1 MKKLTAGIFTVLIG
15 LCAANSADAA
25 IASKAWVE
33 QYAVSGDTYTT
44 DKSTLVS
51 SIADAKKAGDDAA
64 TALGAYKTE
73 NDAAVQA
80 NTNAISAI
88 NDQTTGILKQ
98 AKDYTDALANGQ
110 VTTNKNDIATLQEN
124 LQKVQGGQLTLGTDA
139 VDSGNIKAGAVT
151 EEKLSTELAG
161 KVNAA
166 QTSQQVA
173 TAITGALADY
183 TTTADLQTNYLTKTD
198 ASTTYQTIGNMKN
211 AISEGMTDAEKESTY
226 PTIALLEAQ
235 IDSSAQDSA
244 AELASVASDLSTLT
258 QTVGANKT
266 EAANATAAVAKDLAD
281 YETSN
286 NAAVKALQDS
296 IGENGA
302 TATAIA
308 AAQADATQA
317 LADAATAQAAAEAAQ
332 EDANTNAGAITGLQ
346 TTVGDASSGLVKGV
360 ADNKAAIEAE
370 VTRAKAAEEANAT
383 AAANAQSA
391 AEAAQTQA
399 DKGVTDAAAAK
410 AVADAAIPKPTADC
424 TDLGAKCVLTVGT
437 AGYAWELVERADNE

>member
-33 QYAVSGDTYTT
+33 QGLGTKVDSTTYAT
-44 DKSTLVS
+44 DKSTLES
-51 SIADAKKAGDDAA
+51 SIAAAKKAGDDAA
-64 TALGAYKTE
+64 TALGAYKTT

-80 NTNAISAI
+80 NTDAISAI
-88 NDQTTGILKQ
+88 NNETSGILKQ
-98 AKDYTDALANGQ
+98 AKDYTDALADGQ

-173 TAITGALADY
+173 AAITGALADY

-198 ASTTYQTIGNMKN
+198 ASTTYQTIGNMASAITTDMDKANTYPSVALTETIANQVANVATSNVGDTALLTTTNKDDLVEAINEVNAEADKN
-211 AISEGMTDAEKESTY
+211 ASD
-226 PTIALLEAQ
+226 IA
-235 IDSSAQDSA
+235 
-244 AELASVASDLSTLT
+244 TLT
-258 QTVGANKT
+258 QTVADNKT
-266 EAANATAAVAKDLAD
+266 AAENADKAINEKIGTVAEGKTVVQMIEAAQTAATYDDAKVKADIAANA
-281 YETSN
+281 E
-286 NAAVKALQDS
+286 
-296 IGENGA
+296 
-302 TATAIA
+302 AIA
-308 AAQADATQA
+308 DE
-317 LADAATAQAAAEAAQ
+317 EA
-332 EDANTNAGAITGLQ
+332 
-346 TTVGDASSGLVKGV
+346 
-360 ADNKAAIEAE
+360 
-370 VTRAKAAEEANAT
+370 RAKAAEAANAT
-383 AAANAQSA
+383 AAANAKSA
-391 AEAAQTQA
+391 ADAAQTQA
-399 DKGVTDAAAAK
+399 DKGVADAAAAK
-410 AVADAAIPKPTADC
+410 AVADAAIPKPTDDC

>member
-44 DKSTLVS
+44 DKSTLES
-51 SIADAKKAGDDAA
+51 SIATAKKAGDDAA
-64 TALGAYKTE
+64 AALGAYKTT
-73 NDAAVQA
+73 NDAAVLA

-211 AISEGMTDAEKESTY
+211 AISEGMTDAEKQATY

-244 AELASVASDLSTLT
+244 AELASVASDLGSLQ
-258 QTVGANKT
+258 QTVNTNKQAADAVAERVT
-266 EAANATAAVAKDLAD
+266 TAEGEIDALQAADTTINNKIGTVAEGKTVVQMIADAQTAATYDDTDVKADIAANA
-281 YETSN
+281 E
-286 NAAVKALQDS
+286 
-296 IGENGA
+296 
-302 TATAIA
+302 AIA
-308 AAQADATQA
+308 DE
-317 LADAATAQAAAEAAQ
+317 EA
-332 EDANTNAGAITGLQ
+332 
-346 TTVGDASSGLVKGV
+346 
-360 ADNKAAIEAE
+360 
-370 VTRAKAAEEANAT
+370 RAKAAEEANAT
-383 AAANAQSA
+383 AAANAKSA
-391 AEAAQTQA
+391 ADAAQTQA

-410 AVADAAIPKPTADC
+410 AVADAAIPAPTDDC